1 MNKKNRDKRTRKR
14 KAAVKKLGGNEEE
27 RSINEGRIKK
37 YLSDE
42 QNKNEKQ
49 YITIWIYAKIC

>member
-27 RSINEGRIKK
+27 RSINRTKMRNSILQFGYMLK
-37 YLSDE
+37 YVDFL
-42 QNKNEKQ
+42 
-49 YITIWIYAKIC
+49 Y